1 MRPYCK
7 AEIKNKAQ
15 ACFDRQVSGNGLV
28 NAKKIITKVKQML
41 AAETKRR
48 AALTQRGGK
57 DG

>member
-1 MRPYCK
+1 MRPYGK
-7 AEIKNKAQ
+7 AEIKDKAQ
-15 ACFDRQVSGNGLV
+15 ACFNRQISGNGLV

-48 AALTQRGGK
+48 TALTQKGEK